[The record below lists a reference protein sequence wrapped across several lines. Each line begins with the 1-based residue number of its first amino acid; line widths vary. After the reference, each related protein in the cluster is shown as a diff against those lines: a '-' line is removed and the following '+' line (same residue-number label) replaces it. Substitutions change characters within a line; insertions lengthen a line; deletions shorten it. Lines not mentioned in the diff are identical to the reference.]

1 MAAPCPWKNGDRT
14 RTRQKSRPGPCHH
27 PPWSPFLL
35 TQVALT
41 ASFAAQ
47 AQHSSSNLK
56 AAFFSLLLAI
66 PFYFAGLFGGIWL
79 LPHISNNKHDADVE
93 AAMTGAFVLGPALFL
108 LTFVI
113 GLFRLRRSP
122 AKRQ

>member
-1 MAAPCPWKNGDRT
+1 MEIEPEPGKRADQDPAITPPGAPSSSPKSLSPRPLRLRT
-14 RTRQKSRPGPCHH
+14 
-27 PPWSPFLL
+27 
-35 TQVALT
+35 
-41 ASFAAQ
+41 
-47 AQHSSSNLK
+47 QHSSSNLK